1 MLIIYRTNNSIEA
14 DAICSNLSEH
24 GIACD
29 CSRNDSFHAVSGV
42 NHVMFEI
49 SVSEDM
55 EQQAWDVI
63 REQSGEYKSTK
74 AGSRRHSMARI
85 VAIIS
90 LVVIV
95 LGLAAS
101 IISAVM

>member
-1 MLIIYRTNNSIEA
+1 MIIIYRTNDSIEA
-14 DAICSNLSEH
+14 DAICSNLSAQ

-49 SVSEDM
+49 SVPEDM
-55 EQQAWDVI
+55 EQQARDII
-63 REQSGEYKSTK
+63 RGQSGEYESTK
-74 AGSRRHSMARI
+74 MGSSRRSKARI

-95 LGLAAS
+95 VGLAAS

>member
-55 EQQAWDVI
+55 EARDVI

-74 AGSRRHSMARI
+74 AGGRRHSMARI

>member
-1 MLIIYRTNNSIEA
+1 MVIIYRTSDSIEA
-14 DAICSNLSEH
+14 DAICSALSAH

-29 CSRNDSFHAVSGV
+29 CSRNDSFQAVSGV
-42 NHVMFEI
+42 NYVMFEI
-49 SVSEDM
+49 SVPEDM
-55 EQQAWDVI
+55 EQQARYII
-63 REQSGEYKSTK
+63 REQSGEYESAKT
-74 AGSRRHSMARI
+74 GSRRRSMARI

>member
-1 MLIIYRTNNSIEA
+1 MVIIYRTNDSIEA
-14 DAICSNLSEH
+14 DAICGNLSAY

-49 SVSEDM
+49 SVPEDM
-55 EQQAWDVI
+55 EQQARDII
-63 REQSGEYKSTK
+63 REQSGEYESAKMGS
-74 AGSRRHSMARI
+74 SRRSKARI

-95 LGLAAS
+95 VGLAAS